1 MNMKGL
7 MITVII
13 MTMSMCMSV
22 MKEIILQY
30 ALLIVLVWLV
40 ANVGM
45 QVCKSVLK
53 HFEKLNAFLVAW
65 QND

>member
-1 MNMKGL
+1 MTALNMKVAITILNMKVL
-7 MITVII
+7 MITAII

-40 ANVGM
+40 ANVGK
-45 QVCKSVLK
+45 QVCKSSSL
-53 HFEKLNAFLVAW
+53 
-65 QND
+65 

>member
-1 MNMKGL
+1 MTALNMKVAITILNMKVL

-40 ANVGM
+40 ANVEK
-45 QVCKSVLK
+45 QVCKSS
-53 HFEKLNAFLVAW
+53 
-65 QND
+65 

>member
-1 MNMKGL
+1 MTALNMKVAITTLNMKVL

-22 MKEIILQY
+22 MKEVILQY

-40 ANVGM
+40 ANVEK
-45 QVCKSVLK
+45 QVCKSS
-53 HFEKLNAFLVAW
+53 
-65 QND
+65 

>member
-1 MNMKGL
+1 MTALNMKVAITILNMKAL

-13 MTMSMCMSV
+13 MTTSMCMSV

-40 ANVGM
+40 ANVEM
-45 QVCKSVLK
+45 QVCKSS
-53 HFEKLNAFLVAW
+53 
-65 QND
+65 

>member
-1 MNMKGL
+1 MIALNMKVAITILNMKGL

-13 MTMSMCMSV
+13 MTMSMCMSA

-40 ANVGM
+40 ANVEM
-45 QVCKSVLK
+45 QVCKSS
-53 HFEKLNAFLVAW
+53 
-65 QND
+65 